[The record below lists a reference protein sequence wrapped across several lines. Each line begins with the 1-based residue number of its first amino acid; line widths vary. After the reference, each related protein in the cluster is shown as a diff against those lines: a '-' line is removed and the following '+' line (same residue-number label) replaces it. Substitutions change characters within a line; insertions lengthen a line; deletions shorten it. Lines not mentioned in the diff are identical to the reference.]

1 MWVLWFAATLHANI
15 FKCDWRYSPSRRN
28 ILSWHRSPFQCLY
41 FHIWLRSLL
50 AFDKW
55 QQHTVKMAHS
65 TPLSHVEMVSKWKMN
80 AIRMNVLRSLSTITM
95 YTHLRASIPI
105 AIDLSEEPSMTTLK
119 CKQIVFPNINSMTI
133 AQFII
138 ISFLSSPFTA
148 RFHFDF
154 VCLAMYYDH
163 VKRQQIF
170 VSFFSV
176 LFAFIL
182 CNKKKKKREK
192 SFLVVV

>member
-1 MWVLWFAATLHANI
+1 
-15 FKCDWRYSPSRRN
+15 
-28 ILSWHRSPFQCLY
+28 
-41 FHIWLRSLL
+41 
-50 AFDKW
+50 
-55 QQHTVKMAHS
+55 
-65 TPLSHVEMVSKWKMN
+65 MN

-105 AIDLSEEPSMTTLK
+105 AIDSSEEPSMTTLK

-182 CNKKKKKREK
+182 CNNKKRREK
-192 SFLVVV
+192 NPFWSLYKLPTYRRYTRAQFFAILQSLQYSFFLLLFSIPLNEKHSQTMQS